1 MPDIKM
7 TSSGDIFV
15 SDGGDIALTDSVRQA
30 VLIKVKWILNEW
42 RLGPDFGFPWYEEVL
57 VKNPDLAKIRS
68 LLRSAIMEVD
78 GVVSAVVNE
87 ANIDRQKRLL
97 SVKFTFVVGET
108 TYREELTMNA

>member
-15 SDGGDIALTDSVRQA
+15 SDSGDIALTESVRQA
-30 VLIKVKWILNEW
+30 VLIKIKWILDEW

-78 GVVSAVVNE
+78 GVVSAAVNE
-87 ANIDRQKRLL
+87 AVIDWQRRRL
-97 SVKFTFVVGET
+97 SAKFTFVVGET

>member
-68 LLRSAIMEVD
+68 LLRSAIMGVD
-78 GVVSAVVNE
+78 GVLSATVNE
-87 ANIDRQKRLL
+87 ANIDRQKRML
-97 SVKFTFVVGET
+97 SVKITFVVGET